1 MMVSGKGVRTVLASL
16 LCGLGLL
23 AAGSADA
30 QVPVKRTAPPASAQV
45 VKEIRLVHRLGP
57 DRHEALHQLAERF
70 NETSRDYRIR
80 VQEGGLS
87 DGESPQLMILQDD
100 EMEQF
105 LGGKLRY
112 KPLFALMREAGV
124 PLQTL
129 RPPAVMM
136 RAPVDAKGRLL
147 ALPVG
152 LSTPV
157 LYVNRGAFQRAG
169 VDPDAPMKT
178 WFDLQQ
184 VLGRLFDAGSTCPYT
199 VSQPGRVM
207 IENTSAW
214 HNEPVATRTGKT
226 ERTSFNGMLQVK
238 HVAMMASWHRAHYL
252 RTYRGESEAEQGFA
266 SGECAVI
273 AAPSASWTDFRRKA
287 TFEIGIAP
295 LPYHDDF
302 AGAPQNTL
310 ADGPVMWIAAGKTRA
325 EYKAIARFIAFWL
338 QPDIQVAWQRA
349 SGYLPLNRAGLL
361 AAQSDVLGTDLENV
375 RVAVSQLNNKPATAQ
390 SSASPTFARASV
402 RSIID
407 EELEAVWADRKPAKE
422 ALDNAVARTQL
433 TGKSR

>member
-1 MMVSGKGVRTVLASL
+1 
-16 LCGLGLL
+16 
-23 AAGSADA
+23 
-30 QVPVKRTAPPASAQV
+30 
-45 VKEIRLVHRLGP
+45 
-57 DRHEALHQLAERF
+57 
-70 NETSRDYRIR
+70 
-80 VQEGGLS
+80 
-87 DGESPQLMILQDD
+87 
-100 EMEQF
+100 
-105 LGGKLRY
+105 
-112 KPLFALMREAGV
+112 
-124 PLQTL
+124 
-129 RPPAVMM
+129 
-136 RAPVDAKGRLL
+136 
-147 ALPVG
+147 
-152 LSTPV
+152 
-157 LYVNRGAFQRAG
+157 
-169 VDPDAPMKT
+169 
-178 WFDLQQ
+178 
-184 VLGRLFDAGSTCPYT
+184 
-199 VSQPGRVM
+199 
-207 IENTSAW
+207 
-214 HNEPVATRTGKT
+214 
-226 ERTSFNGMLQVK
+226 
-238 HVAMMASWHRAHYL
+238 
-252 RTYRGESEAEQGFA
+252 
-266 SGECAVI
+266 
-273 AAPSASWTDFRRKA
+273 
-287 TFEIGIAP
+287 